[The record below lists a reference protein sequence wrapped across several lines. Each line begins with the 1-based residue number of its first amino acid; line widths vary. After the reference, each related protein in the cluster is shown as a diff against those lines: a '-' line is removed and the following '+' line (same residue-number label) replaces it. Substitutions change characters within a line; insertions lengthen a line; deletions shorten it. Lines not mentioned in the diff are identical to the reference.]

1 MEESFGC
8 ECLNNDEM
16 SGNEMSLTSFG
27 RAEPKDDLI
36 FSDIFHKNYEY
47 NNSNRPNILF
57 SDKQNLDDFESFK
70 DIIPPNTSANTD
82 NNIQLGIKRK
92 RDKENLG
99 RKFDQDNI
107 GKKIKI
113 SYLNST
119 LILLNLIIRKKMDEN
134 NKEFVLDS
142 FPEKKKIFNKIYD

>member
-8 ECLNNDEM
+8 GCLNYDEM
-16 SGNEMSLTSFG
+16 SRNEISLTSFG
-27 RAEPKDDLI
+27 RVELGDDLT
-36 FSDIFHKNYEY
+36 FSDIFHENYEY
-47 NNSNRPNILF
+47 NNSNRPNIHF

-142 FPEKKKIFNKIYD
+142 FPEKKNFQ